1 MKREAK
7 ILFFAVAFFLPASAG
22 NQLFPAGLKDD
33 PRGTGCVN
41 FLVINGASN
50 VNKFS
55 FSYVAQSL
63 AEGNRVRGADEER
76 IDFEIPVRRFKPSNP
91 RMYEDFLSLLNA
103 EEYPYLRISLL
114 AADLYSR
121 ERSSDNSQSERIS
134 VTIAGVTREYT
145 VNCLLSPCSE
155 NLVIY
160 GMQTVRLTD
169 FGLSPPVKLK
179 GMVRV
184 DNEINVRFGFIV
196 NFTD

>member
-1 MKREAK
+1 MKRSAK
-7 ILFFAVAFFLPASAG
+7 ILFFAVALFLIGSAN

-55 FSYVAQSL
+55 FSYVTPSL
-63 AEGNRVRGADEER
+63 ATGNKVKGADDER
-76 IDFEIPVRRFKPSNP
+76 IDFEIPVHQFIPSNP

-114 AADLYSR
+114 TGNLYRVKNSGV
-121 ERSSDNSQSERIS
+121 SQSERLS

-145 VNCLLSPCSE
+145 VQCMLSPCGGSIV
-155 NLVIY
+155 LT

-169 FGLSPPVKLK
+169 FALSPPVKL
-179 GMVRV
+179 GGIVRV
-184 DNEINVRFGFIV
+184 DNELDVRFGFFV
-196 NFTD
+196 NLTD